1 MSIEDEKQ
9 KYASQ
14 IVNAL
19 SGSPAINKEQAADV
33 SIPESV
39 NPAATIVQAINDTK
53 PVPTIGLGSVLG
65 LPGQAKLQ
73 AKLEKSKPL
82 VDTSTGVNV
91 EDTGAAEQKIATT
104 RTLGINGPYD
114 IEQRTY
120 GLDEESMAA
129 ASSGTNEGDLH
140 VVNLRAGNA
149 GLNISTDSTLNPA
162 DGSDGNPAFFNSK
175 YPLLQTKVMPF
186 KVKIPA
192 YDLEVMSETLDPDKL
207 AYQVATMVAGRPI
220 PTYIGYTNAG
230 FDLTESW
237 YSGQIKGWMNAP
249 LYLADIG
256 VKGGTYVGTAS
267 NYATAWLGSVSNSIF
282 GDKKKDDADKRL
294 EQNLEGIVGITDDT
308 IRGWNKIV
316 NGYKDFLGTDL
327 TEYAGFWTSLNEALP
342 TAVAQM
348 GAAYGIN
355 VLATGMGVSPQA
367 SRLLAAA
374 LSGATYG
381 TAQGGDTF
389 VGLQGAAVSP
399 MRRMRNATI
408 SAGGSTLLNSL
419 GYLTAFTSKVSAAR
433 YYSKE
438 YVKRLW
444 GAGAGAGIKG
454 FFGEGLTE
462 VGDQVLQDAMTY
474 NMGDDTIAA
483 RLDNYTMAF
492 LLGGITGL
500 MGIGSAVS
508 AERQQIYKEQIIAGK
523 LGKDAIPAALA
534 LNDAVDKLAATRF
547 FTREQAYDFIE
558 LMASPEGQRALKNR
572 QGEILM
578 GLMDKLDPKAI
589 QYAKSLSKTELQN
602 AAKDFEMLDKTI
614 LKSLPATLD
623 DSTKTMVSRAM
634 SLIAPIISWY
644 NNGNFKMPKFVLR
657 DGSPMAYEPETNT
670 IYINS
675 KSSGESI
682 DLGLATDKKQPL
694 IDPVQRGILH
704 ELGHMMDYQ
713 INRGTNFKEFMPT
726 YFEAIAKAFGKE
738 RADKVQGALNK
749 QGDTFAFAES
759 KNKADTKEKQADKA
773 AGRLNVKNTTEN
785 FAYAIGRLG
794 KKVGKVLNMSE
805 SEALQHV
812 DAIMMMAA
820 QLRIPSIQRQL
831 NTYQKALTAMIKK
844 NDATLQAMAKAQGN
858 EELARHIR
866 DFVAGDTNALSKED
880 VLALYDILKTYTGVD
895 GAKIIDDAFDGVN
908 PETFTQRVER
918 EFADSIKESETTVGE
933 MQEKIAK
940 KNEKVKQE
948 TKKADASIGDEDL
961 PNFDLNEQLSEE
973 SKQFAK
979 ANNYS
984 TGKYRLAPDVK
995 LSEQPKETQDAAKKL
1010 ASKYFVDSDGFIV
1023 ADPVMEFY
1031 GISDIDDVLD
1041 LTGDE
1046 FVNAL
1051 YYVKEQD
1058 PSLAK
1063 KALGNYSLA
1072 YWGDVLNY
1080 NQLQEDVFDVSTV
1093 LNDNRKYVSNLEK
1106 RTNSKPTG
1114 KTYADDLKEVKGIIA
1129 KAGKPANWF
1138 TKMFANGDV
1147 NTALWSIG
1155 GKKLVDHFDLIGKMN
1170 RSSNASISYLEE
1182 FDGKLKKTM
1191 GFKNNVQRDAFENES
1206 SIKTIEVKQAVDPL
1220 TDENISVEISP
1231 LVAMN
1236 LYNTAKSKIGYQKVL
1251 RTFGGNEQE
1260 MNRVINSLTD
1270 EQKKYADAMMDYIKE
1285 KWDYYKKS
1293 YEQEGSEITEEP
1305 YWPIADAVHI
1315 ALGDRKINS
1324 DIARKPDADGMI
1336 SLDVDAREVFNH
1348 YIQRMS
1354 GAKEN
1359 VYSTIQRIKDIFGYE
1374 KEAGNDQPTEDFVKL
1389 SDQMWNNS
1397 KKIRG
1402 MSQENIGG
1410 KDKYEKFLGL
1420 LDDFLAK
1427 REASLVGS
1435 ESLNIA
1441 ARNLTSGLLQWKP
1454 VQFMKNLA
1462 NASGYWGLVPEGG
1475 QAKYWADTAW
1485 AATHPIEAAKYM
1497 FEKVPYLRNRFKG
1510 QNIDEALTQQTAGTD
1525 SLLMNWAKDTSRL
1538 SKEGQQIVSNVV
1550 ALTQASR
1557 RLGFTPMLG
1566 GDMAANVIG
1575 GYGLLKQYETLYGDR
1590 AGDKLSED
1598 IVMHQAS
1605 NNQATRSLLQRQWS
1619 RDIRGELLRFGSEGV
1634 QKGKSMALAAAQAA
1648 RGERSVGSATKEILS
1663 TMSSMILFALISAGV
1678 IDLFDSNDEN
1688 DKEVYEALTR
1698 EGISAIAGFSII
1710 GNSIISPLVSIPL
1723 TGEMSTIGTPLTNI
1737 LSSDLRK
1744 ITKGDWESAVI
1755 HGIGSTVPVVG
1766 VDNLINEGRGVVRIF
1781 DEDERVRRSGLYMVG
1796 GRSQNYGEKRSGL
1809 K

>member
-73 AKLEKSKPL
+73 AKLEKNKPL

-91 EDTGAAEQKIATT
+91 EDTGTAEQKIATT

-256 VKGGTYVGTAS
+256 VKGGVYVGTAS

-294 EQNLEGIVGITDDT
+294 EQNLEGVVEITDDT
-308 IRGWNKIV
+308 VRGWNKIV

-523 LGKDAIPAALA
+523 LGKDALPAALA

-602 AAKDFEMLDKTI
+602 AAKDFEMLDKTV

-940 KNEKVKQE
+940 KNGKVKQE
-948 TKKADASIGDEDL
+948 SKKADASIGDEDL
-961 PNFDLNEQLSEE
+961 PNFDLNE
-973 SKQFAK
+973 
-979 ANNYS
+979 
-984 TGKYRLAPDVK
+984 
-995 LSEQPKETQDAAKKL
+995 
-1010 ASKYFVDSDGFIV
+1010 
-1023 ADPVMEFY
+1023 
-1031 GISDIDDVLD
+1031 
-1041 LTGDE
+1041 
-1046 FVNAL
+1046 
-1051 YYVKEQD
+1051 
-1058 PSLAK
+1058 
-1063 KALGNYSLA
+1063 
-1072 YWGDVLNY
+1072 
-1080 NQLQEDVFDVSTV
+1080 DVFDVSVV
-1093 LNDNRKYVSNLEK
+1093 LNDKKKYVSNLEK

-1114 KTYADDLKEVKGIIA
+1114 KTYADDVKEVKGIIA

-1155 GKKLVDHFDLIGKMN
+1155 GKKLVEHFDLIGKMN

-1191 GFKNNVQRDAFENES
+1191 GFKNNVQRDTFENES
-1206 SIKTIEVKQAVDPL
+1206 AIKTIEVKQAVDPL

-1410 KDKYEKFLGL
+1410 KEKYEKFLGL

-1648 RGERSVGSATKEILS
+1648 RGERSVGSAIKEILS